1 MTASAGA
8 LVIGEALVDIVR
20 RSDGSSDEHGGGSP
34 ANVAVA
40 LARLG
45 RDTSLATDIA
55 DDRLGEIV
63 RASLTASGVRLLLP
77 AQPSPR
83 TSSALATIG
92 ADGAASYVF
101 DLSWRLDAPTV
112 EPPPVVVHTGSIGAV
127 LDPGSAT
134 VRSVLESLRP
144 TSSVTYDLN
153 IRPAVTPPGPE
164 LLAKVESLVAVS
176 DLVKASDE
184 DLESL
189 YPSASVT
196 EAAQHLLT
204 LGPAVVLVTRG
215 RDGATALWS
224 GGTVSAQTKAGVV
237 ADTIGAGDT
246 FMAGS
251 IDALWQLGLLGAEA
265 RGELRRADA
274 AVWRTVLDYAA
285 AAAAVTVSRP
295 GADPPWRRE
304 LPPVPSS

>member
-1 MTASAGA
+1 MTDPAGA

-20 RSDGSSDEHGGGSP
+20 RSDGSTDEHGGGSP

-45 RDTSLATDIA
+45 RDTSLATDLA

-83 TSSALATIG
+83 TSSALATIDAAG
-92 ADGAASYVF
+92 SASYVF
-101 DLSWRLDAPTV
+101 DLSWRLDAPV
-112 EPPPVVVHTGSIGAV
+112 VDPAPLVVHTGSIGAV

-134 VRSVLESLRP
+134 VRSVLESLQP

-153 IRPAVTPPGPE
+153 VRPAVTAPGPE
-164 LLAKVESLVAVS
+164 LLAKVESLVALS

-184 DLESL
+184 DLACL
-189 YPSASVT
+189 YPDASLLD
-196 EAAQHLLT
+196 AAAHLLS
-204 LGPAVVLVTRG
+204 LGPAAVLVTRG
-215 RDGATALWS
+215 REGATALWS
-224 GGTVSAQTKAGVV
+224 GGAVTSESLVDVV

-251 IDALWQLGLLGAEA
+251 IDALWQLGLLGAESRPA
-265 RGELRRADA
+265 LGQADER
-274 AVWRTVLDYAA
+274 VWQTVLDYAA

-295 GADPPWRRE
+295 GADPPWRKE
-304 LPPVPSS
+304 LPPVAPN